1 MKQQILKRTTPPIVN
16 PVSLADAKLDL
27 RVDHADEDTL
37 IESLISAA
45 TDYLEANR
53 GAINKA
59 FLTQTWTLSLKYPD
73 RDYRI
78 WLPVTP
84 VQSITSITYYDA
96 SNLEQVL
103 AVSDFYLHCEED
115 WAYIE
120 PKPSVNW
127 PGTYDRLDAIN
138 VEFVAGFGD
147 AGIDV
152 PESIRQCIRLL
163 VTHWY
168 TNRSAVNVGTTST
181 EIPMAAQSLI
191 SINRKGWVY

>member
-1 MKQQILKRTTPPIVN
+1 MRQQILKRTTPPAVK
-16 PVSLADAKLDL
+16 PVALADAKLDL

-45 TDYLEANR
+45 TDYLEADK
-53 GAINKA
+53 GVINKA
-59 FLTQTWTLSLKYPD
+59 FITQSWTLSVPCPD

-84 VQSITSITYYDA
+84 VQSITAIQYYDA
-96 SNLEQVL
+96 DNVQQTLT
-103 AVSDFYLHCEED
+103 VSDFYFHGDED

-120 PKPSVNW
+120 PKQGVNW
-127 PGTYDRLDAIN
+127 PGVYDRLDAIT

-147 AGIDV
+147 AETDV

-168 TNRSAVNVGTTST
+168 SNRSAVEIGAIAT
-181 EIPMAAQSLI
+181 EIPMAAESLI
-191 SINRKGWVY
+191 SVNRKGWIY